1 MKKNLILASLLF
13 ASTTAFAEFVA
24 NNTQKQQTQGGFSGP
39 SISKTTVKQAKT
51 LKDDMPV
58 VLEGNIIQHLGK
70 DNYLFRDATGEINIE
85 IDHDDWNGVTVTPKD
100 TVTIYGEID
109 KDWNSFEIEVDSVRK

>member
-1 MKKNLILASLLF
+1 MKKDLILASLLLS
-13 ASTTAFAEFVA
+13 STTIFAEFIGS
-24 NNTQKQQTQGGFSGP
+24 NTQQKQTQGGFSGP

-70 DNYLFRDATGEINIE
+70 DNYLFRDSTGEITIE
-85 IDHDDWNGVTVTPKD
+85 IDHNNWNGVTVEPKD
-100 TVTIYGEID
+100 VVTIHGETD
-109 KDWNSFEIEVDSVRK
+109 KDWNSVEIEVDYVTK

>member
-1 MKKNLILASLLF
+1 MKKNLILASLLLS
-13 ASTTAFAEFVA
+13 STTVFAEFIGS
-24 NNTQKQQTQGGFSGP
+24 NTQQKQTQGEFSGP

-70 DNYLFRDATGEINIE
+70 DNYLFRDSTGEITIE
-85 IDHDDWNGVTVTPKD
+85 IDHDDWNGVTVKPKD

-109 KDWNSFEIEVDSVRK
+109 KDWNSFEIEVDSIKK

>member
-1 MKKNLILASLLF
+1 MKKNLILASLLLS
-13 ASTTAFAEFVA
+13 ATTVFAEFIE
-24 NNTQKQQTQGGFSGP
+24 NNTQKKQTQGGFSGP
-39 SISKTTVKQAKT
+39 SISKTTVNQAKT
-51 LKDDMPV
+51 LKDDIPV

-100 TVTIYGEID
+100 TVTISGEID
-109 KDWNSFEIEVDSVRK
+109 KDWNSFEIEVDSVKK